1 MRVLASFDASKPKD
15 KKTAYTVEL
24 DDGRTVDVMRKHY
37 PGWPESSPHVYVMD
51 PHDEDIDEREVLSF
65 LRETHE
71 DFASYSLEVKYSYSY
86 KAIYDNCYSKEQALY
101 IAEQR
106 LKKSNKK
113 DLETLQVYCNG
124 KLYKDFLKERRKTR
138 SR

>member
-1 MRVLASFDASKPKD
+1 MKVIDTFDASDLHD

-37 PGWPESSPHVYVMD
+37 PGWPESSPLVYVMD

-71 DFASYSLEVKYSYSY
+71 DFASYSLEVKYSYS
-86 KAIYDNCYSKEQALY
+86 
-101 IAEQR
+101 
-106 LKKSNKK
+106 
-113 DLETLQVYCNG
+113 
-124 KLYKDFLKERRKTR
+124 
-138 SR
+138 

>member
-1 MRVLASFDASKPKD
+1 MKVIDTFDASDLHD

-24 DDGRTVDVMRKHY
+24 DDGRTVDVMRKHF
-37 PGWPESSPHVYVMD
+37 PGWPESSPLVYVMD
-51 PHDEDIDEREVLSF
+51 PHDENIDERAVLSF

-124 KLYKDFLKERRKTR
+124 KLYKDLLKDRKR
-138 SR
+138 KLSR

>member
-1 MRVLASFDASKPKD
+1 MKVIDTFDASDLHD

-37 PGWPESSPHVYVMD
+37 PGWPESSPLVYVMD
-51 PHDEDIDEREVLSF
+51 PHDEDIDERAVLSF
-65 LRETHE
+65 LQKTHE

-124 KLYKDFLKERRKTR
+124 KLYKDFLKDRKR
-138 SR
+138 KLSR